1 MLWQILLFLWIV
13 LVAKAP
19 AYRLV
24 YALFWPGSQGGL
36 IYGHTVWAMW
46 QLQQRLAAL
55 MLLVCELLKP
65 LLIYFTVMFFFKSDV
80 LALWFVFFEVLVSWL
95 TFHKVQKGKF
105 NVGFKPSL
113 APFMAFHFLLSP
125 VLALILLMLWLG
137 CFLASKRLASSGLTV
152 YLLSPLLL
160 LLVVD
165 YQLPYYLG
173 LTLSVGAAWGLKNVL
188 MRDYPFKERVF

>member
-1 MLWQILLFLWIV
+1 
-13 LVAKAP
+13 
-19 AYRLV
+19 
-24 YALFWPGSQGGL
+24 
-36 IYGHTVWAMW
+36 
-46 QLQQRLAAL
+46 
-55 MLLVCELLKP
+55 MLLPARNCKAL
-65 LLIYFTVMFFFKSDV
+65 V
-80 LALWFVFFEVLVSWL
+80 LSVSAYSHAYVGRVG

-152 YLLSPLLL
+152 YLFSPLLL